1 MMVPAPRCRAIF
13 TCIMPMMP
21 SPMIRI
27 DSPGLSAARLS
38 DFTTHAAGS
47 IRTPSASLIASGSF
61 NVSR

>member
-1 MMVPAPRCRAIF
+1 MIVPAPRCRASF

-27 DSPGLSAARLS
+27 DSPGLSPERLS

-47 IRTPSASLIASGSF
+47 TRTPSASLIESGSL